1 MKRLFILLA
10 LLTSSLF
17 TFAQTNRNK
26 VNLSDKEIVN
36 FLWGFAQAHPD
47 GFTIGI
53 DTFDQPK
60 EGIVV
65 SYAATQNSFDKKSL
79 PAVIKHAREHEG
91 FVGGWYNPENKK
103 YYFDSNRIFPRTVW
117 PPL

>member
-65 SYAATQNSFDKKSL
+65 SYAATQNSGSWVK
-79 PAVIKHAREHEG
+79 VC
-91 FVGGWYNPENKK
+91 V
-103 YYFDSNRIFPRTVW
+103 
-117 PPL
+117 